1 MKKIRLI
8 LMVVMGA
15 LLVASAGGA
24 AAWWGLRARA
34 AHGAASTEAAAEAA
48 SAPAPVVDKRPQ
60 KYVSLDKVI
69 VMLRRSD
76 SDSSPHY
83 LAMDLVLKT
92 SDEQEKVTKEHLPML
107 RSVALRAL
115 ADYTPEK
122 AAKMSIDQFSE
133 VINTAYT
140 ATYAHEQRDKPFSE
154 AMIGKLIIE

>member
-8 LMVVMGA
+8 LMIVVGA
-15 LLVASAGGA
+15 LLIASAGGA

-34 AHGAASTEAAAEAA
+34 AHSATSKEAVADAA
-48 SAPAPVVDKRPQ
+48 SAPPAVDKRPQ

-76 SDSSPHY
+76 ADSSPHY

-92 SDEQEKVTKEHLPML
+92 SDEQEKITKEHLPML

-115 ADYTPEK
+115 ADYTPEQAGK
-122 AAKMSIDQFSE
+122 TSIDQFSE
-133 VINTAYT
+133 VINAAYT
-140 ATYAHEQRDKPFSE
+140 ATYAREQHDKPFSE

>member
-8 LMVVMGA
+8 LMIVVGA
-15 LLVASAGGA
+15 LLIASAGGA
-24 AAWWGLRARA
+24 AAWWGLRSRA
-34 AHGAASTEAAAEAA
+34 AHGATKEAAADAA
-48 SAPAPVVDKRPQ
+48 SAPAVVDKRPQ

-76 SDSSPHY
+76 TDSSPHY

-92 SDEQEKVTKEHLPML
+92 SDEQEKTTKEHLPML

-122 AAKMSIDQFSE
+122 AGKMSIDQFSE